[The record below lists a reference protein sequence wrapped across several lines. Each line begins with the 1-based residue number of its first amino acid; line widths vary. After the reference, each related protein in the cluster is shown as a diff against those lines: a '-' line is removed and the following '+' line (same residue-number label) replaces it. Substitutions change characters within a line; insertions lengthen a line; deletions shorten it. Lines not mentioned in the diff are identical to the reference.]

1 MKISTRVPCPTL
13 VICAGVVQSR
23 TKKQQCQTQPSR
35 PQRSVSPSKSGS
47 CTIKSAKLLTAL
59 TWINLLPG
67 VRSGLDLNDGTSA
80 RKRAAN
86 TLTAQVWGVPA
97 LAPHPQLRRAGM
109 RRVTKKQ
116 VLEMAALIYINQ
128 KRGCSCCQQTK
139 MMIRSKSKSITIFC
153 SASFLRVSGSESRF
167 RTMISINRGINIANC
182 G

>member
-1 MKISTRVPCPTL
+1 MVVPGSMAVRTASGNRTVITDSRDPITSRKCSVHGGACTPANWDHILVVRTHTRPTARLPELSSQPASSL
-13 VICAGVVQSR
+13 VGTC
-23 TKKQQCQTQPSR
+23 
-35 PQRSVSPSKSGS
+35 VSSIG
-47 CTIKSAKLLTAL
+47 
-59 TWINLLPG
+59 
-67 VRSGLDLNDGTSA
+67 
-80 RKRAAN
+80 KRAAN